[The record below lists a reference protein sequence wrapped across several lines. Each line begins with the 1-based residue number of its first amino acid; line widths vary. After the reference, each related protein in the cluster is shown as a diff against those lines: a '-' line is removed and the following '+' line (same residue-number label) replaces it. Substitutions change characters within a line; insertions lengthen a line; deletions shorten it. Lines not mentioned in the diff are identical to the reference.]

1 MTEPPAGIDG
11 APPRTGWA
19 RLVPELLVADF
30 PVSLHFWRDVLGFRI
45 AYDRPEER
53 FAYLERPE
61 GAQVMLCQRKGSFET
76 GPMQGP
82 LGQGAMFQIYV
93 DDLDAIITAL
103 SAVGCPSYLPLRT
116 VWRRWGDREGGQ
128 RELFVQDPD
137 GYLIMVAEHIGER
150 PILGAS

>member
-1 MTEPPAGIDG
+1 MNEPGPDLG

-19 RLVPELLVADF
+19 RLAPEILVTNL
-30 PVSLHFWRDVLGFRI
+30 VESLAFWRGLLGFRV
-45 AYDRPEER
+45 AYARAG

-61 GAQVMLCQRKGSFET
+61 GGQIMLAERDGSFET
-76 GPMQGP
+76 GSLARPFGR
-82 LGQGAMFQIYV
+82 GAMFQVYV
-93 DDLDAIITAL
+93 DGLAGISSVL
-103 SAVGCPSYLPLRT
+103 SANRWPLYAPVRE

-150 PILGAS
+150 PLADG